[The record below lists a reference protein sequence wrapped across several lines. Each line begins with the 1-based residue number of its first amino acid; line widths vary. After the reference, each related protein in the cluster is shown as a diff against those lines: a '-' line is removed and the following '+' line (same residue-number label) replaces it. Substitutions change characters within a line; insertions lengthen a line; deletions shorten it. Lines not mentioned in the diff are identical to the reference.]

1 MDILPERQPS
11 ADATTPD
18 YDAIVIGAGVAG
30 LYQLY
35 RLKERGLKVLTLEA
49 GKGVGGVWWWNR
61 YPGARLD
68 SESYSYAYSFS
79 KELLDDWQ
87 WSEHFA
93 GQAELQRY
101 FDHVAE
107 RFDLKRHIR
116 FDTLVTAAR
125 LRTDGRSWTVT
136 TADGARFTSHYLI
149 AAVGPLT
156 NPTYPRIEGRELFA
170 GQTFHTSRWPM
181 EPVSFAGKRIAVIG
195 TGATGVQVIQEAAKT
210 AASLTVFQRTP
221 NYCAPLNNA
230 PIGEAEW
237 AALKAR
243 YPDIIVRCR
252 ATNSW
257 FMHDA
262 DPRSVFELGEAERE
276 AFLDRLYADKGIG
289 IWKAN
294 FHDIAID
301 PDANQLVSDYMRRK
315 IRERVADPAVAERLV
330 PRFGFGTRRVPL
342 ETHYYE
348 VFNQPNVMLVDL
360 CETPVTRIT
369 PTAIETSAAQFEVD
383 IIVYATGFDAV
394 TGSFDR
400 IDIAGEGGAR
410 LKDKWEDDGPV
421 TFLGV
426 QSAGFPNFFMPGGP
440 LASVGNFTPALEYSV
455 DWIMGII
462 DHMASHDFDR
472 VDTDPAAEWAWTSF
486 VREGQAQLLMGD
498 VKSWF
503 TGVNTNVDGRGKPRV
518 VLYVGSAKAYRERCD
533 EVRRGG
539 YRELSFHSSRA
550 DQSHNASAFSS
561 SST

>member
-1 MDILPERQPS
+1 MDVLSERRQPMDDS
-11 ADATTPD
+11 APD
-18 YDAIVIGAGVAG
+18 YDAIVIGTGVAG

-35 RLKERGLKVLTLEA
+35 RLKERGLKVLALEA

-79 KELLDDWQ
+79 KELLDEWQ

-107 RFDLKRHIR
+107 RFDLKRHVR
-116 FDTLVTAAR
+116 FDSLVTAAR
-125 LRTDGRSWTVT
+125 LRADGRSWEVT
-136 TADGARFTSHYLI
+136 TADGAGVTCRYLI

-156 NPTYPRIEGRELFA
+156 NPTFPRIEGRERFA

-181 EPVSFAGKRIAVIG
+181 EPVSFAGKRVAVIG
-195 TGATGVQVIQEAAKT
+195 TGATGVQVIQEAAKS

-230 PIGEAEW
+230 PIEAAEL

-243 YPDIIVRCR
+243 YPEVIARCR

-262 DPRSVFELGEAERE
+262 DPRSVFDLDDAERE
-276 AFLDRLYADKGIG
+276 AFLEGLYADRGIG
-289 IWKAN
+289 VWKAN
-294 FHDIAID
+294 FHDIALD
-301 PDANQLVSDYMRRK
+301 ERANHIVSEFMRRK
-315 IRERVADPAVAERLV
+315 IRARVKDPAVAERLV
-330 PRFGFGTRRVPL
+330 PKSFGFGTRRVPL

-348 VFNQPNVMLVDL
+348 VYNQPNVTLVDL
-360 CETPVTRIT
+360 RETPIARIT
-369 PTAIETSAAQFEVD
+369 EDAIETEGARFEAD

-400 IDIAGEGGAR
+400 IEIVGEGGRR
-410 LKDKWEDDGPV
+410 LKDKWEDGGPV

-455 DWIMGII
+455 DWITGIL
-462 DHMASHDFDR
+462 DHMAAHGFDR
-472 VDTDPAAEWAWTSF
+472 VDADPDAEWAWTSF

-498 VKSWF
+498 VRSWF
-503 TGVNTNVDGRGKPRV
+503 TGVNTNVDGRETPRV
-518 VLYVGSAKAYRERCD
+518 VMYVGSAKTYRERCD
-533 EVRRGG
+533 AVRNGG
-539 YRELSFHSSRA
+539 YREMVFDRPVDGDARGLAVAARS
-550 DQSHNASAFSS
+550 
-561 SST
+561 